1 MITAIW
7 IVFVILAVIIGVALF
22 RDYLRHKDQ
31 LENNSW
37 TKTGVIG
44 FIANFFDTLGIGSF
58 AIETAL
64 FKFTRQSED
73 RLIPGTLNVGN
84 AIPTIAQ
91 AIIFIQII
99 KVEPVTLVGMLV
111 ASAAGALLGAGIV
124 AKWPERNIQFT
135 MGLALLITVG
145 FMLSKMFNM
154 EQEGGI
160 AIGLEGSKL
169 YMAIGINFILGAL
182 MTAGI
187 GLYAPCMALVALLG
201 MSPDTAFPIMM
212 GSCALLMPLAGL
224 RFIKEGAY
232 NRRASFAISITG
244 VVGVLIAAFIVKSLP
259 LEYLRWL
266 VVLVVLYTAI
276 AMLRSALA
284 NKKAAV

>member
-7 IVFVILAVIIGVALF
+7 IVFVILAAVIGIALF
-22 RDYLRHKDQ
+22 RDYLSHKDQ

-64 FKFTRQSED
+64 FKFMKQSED

-99 KVEPVTLVGMLV
+99 KVEPVTLLGMLA

-135 MGLALLITVG
+135 MGLALLITAG
-145 FMLSKMFNM
+145 FMLSKMFNI

-160 AIGLEGSKL
+160 AIGLEGTKL
-169 YMAIGINFILGAL
+169 YLAIGINFILGAL

-244 VVGVLIAAFIVKSLP
+244 VVGVMIAAFIVKSLP

-276 AMLRSALA
+276 AMLRSAIA
-284 NKKAAV
+284 SRKAAA